1 MGNIAENVIQKWADY
16 VNQSNF
22 QKLLGLYAPDS
33 TMIPTFFKKILL
45 NSSEIQEYFFMLSE
59 WETTVEIFEESFCT
73 KRFDMGYLVNGEY
86 TFNMNCDE
94 QSQSI
99 PARFSFLLNLSR
111 EDPILLHH
119 SSAIP

>member
-1 MGNIAENVIQKWADY
+1 MGNLAENVIQKWADY

-73 KRFDMGYLVNGEY
+73 KRIDMGFLVNGEY
-86 TFNMNCDE
+86 TFKMNPLQNGKFLDLE
-94 QSQSI
+94 VLQLII
-99 PARFSFLLNLSR
+99 PWCLGTQVKIGLEL
-111 EDPILLHH
+111 
-119 SSAIP
+119 